1 MSAGAQ
7 ILKPHAPGLSL
18 SSKAIVAQPPDPPIM
33 NTPPGWTTET
43 KITSMPESHSDEKV
57 LFAMSNLLPQPS
69 RSITKGFK
77 DLFSLN
83 MWTSPR
89 LWKAGIIE
97 GTSSMACIFLT
108 GAVGVSIQGYPAA
121 AIGPAIFFTNT
132 IIFSLFIYGL
142 STGMLLFAMAEYIVL
157 TCPATGAHINPL
169 ITLSTTITGLCHPVR
184 AAIYIICQAIGGCV
198 GGAFL
203 RGGIG
208 QARALQTHN
217 GGCFLDP
224 NGPTSVGMAF
234 CIEFASAFAL
244 LFVAYG
250 VGLDPGQ
257 KELYGVALGP
267 LLVGAL
273 IGAITAGT
281 SGLNPGYSG
290 AGIFPGRCFGL
301 QVGMGRFYRHDWVWY
316 VPDFAAAVLHGVI
329 YHVAP
334 PYTRESLLAASYPH
348 GNGVRNSNSPR
359 RDTASIDVDG
369 ITTLEA
375 RV

>member
-89 LWKAGIIE
+89 LWKAGVSKPNNPFYSPVDVVFQIIE

-132 IIFSLFIYGL
+132 IVSALMQRYSYRQITKFYLRFSRFSFMDFQQVCSYSLW
-142 STGMLLFAMAEYIVL
+142 
-157 TCPATGAHINPL
+157 
-169 ITLSTTITGLCHPVR
+169 
-184 AAIYIICQAIGGCV
+184 
-198 GGAFL
+198 
-203 RGGIG
+203 
-208 QARALQTHN
+208 
-217 GGCFLDP
+217 P
-224 NGPTSVGMAF
+224 NTS
-234 CIEFASAFAL
+234 
-244 LFVAYG
+244 Y
-250 VGLDPGQ
+250 
-257 KELYGVALGP
+257 
-267 LLVGAL
+267 
-273 IGAITAGT
+273 
-281 SGLNPGYSG
+281 
-290 AGIFPGRCFGL
+290 
-301 QVGMGRFYRHDWVWY
+301 
-316 VPDFAAAVLHGVI
+316 
-329 YHVAP
+329 
-334 PYTRESLLAASYPH
+334 
-348 GNGVRNSNSPR
+348 
-359 RDTASIDVDG
+359 
-369 ITTLEA
+369 
-375 RV
+375 